1 MSSPNVVPER
11 SANLLETQ
19 KFQSQIGHISRHSGV
34 FFGGTI
40 FRLGTG
46 YLFKVYLARAL
57 GAELLGV
64 YALGMTI
71 IGFVGIFNGLG
82 LPQAAVRFVA
92 LYKASGKMEQ
102 LRDFLLSATG
112 IILIANLLLGFV
124 VLLVGPWLAVHFYR
138 TPSLSPYLK
147 LFSSIMILGAFTTFF
162 GRVLQGYR
170 DVARLTL
177 ITDFIGGPLTML
189 ASIALITW
197 GAGLRGYI
205 SAQIVSAAAVLA
217 LLLALVWKATP
228 AAAKHFKST
237 VRRPQREVL
246 VFSTTV
252 SGIGLLNFLIGQ
264 SDKVLIGHFLNARQ
278 LGIYAVSAAI
288 VAYVPIALQSVNQI
302 FSPTIADLHARREQE
317 LLGRVYK
324 SLTKWVLVFTLP
336 LALVLIM
343 FAKPLMRIFGPDFEA
358 GWVVLV
364 IGTVGQLVNCGVGSA
379 GYLLLMSG
387 NERRLIKVQAVATV
401 VTVGLGLLLVPRWGI
416 VGAAFATCVTTILTN
431 SWNLAQVRRVW
442 GLFPY
447 SKASFLRLLL
457 PTLGAT
463 VAVLSSQMLFR
474 NVATVWVGMGASLFV
489 SYAVFIGI
497 SFLSGLDDDDLLIGR
512 AVWSKVKGMLPVAG
526 IGEE

>member
-1 MSSPNVVPER
+1 
-11 SANLLETQ
+11 
-19 KFQSQIGHISRHSGV
+19 
-34 FFGGTI
+34 
-40 FRLGTG
+40 
-46 YLFKVYLARAL
+46 
-57 GAELLGV
+57 
-64 YALGMTI
+64 
-71 IGFVGIFNGLG
+71 
-82 LPQAAVRFVA
+82 
-92 LYKASGKMEQ
+92 
-102 LRDFLLSATG
+102 
-112 IILIANLLLGFV
+112 
-124 VLLVGPWLAVHFYR
+124 
-138 TPSLSPYLK
+138 
-147 LFSSIMILGAFTTFF
+147 
-162 GRVLQGYR
+162 
-170 DVARLTL
+170 
-177 ITDFIGGPLTML
+177 
-189 ASIALITW
+189 
-197 GAGLRGYI
+197 
-205 SAQIVSAAAVLA
+205 
-217 LLLALVWKATP
+217 
-228 AAAKHFKST
+228 
-237 VRRPQREVL
+237 
-246 VFSTTV
+246 
-252 SGIGLLNFLIGQ
+252 
-264 SDKVLIGHFLNARQ
+264 LIGHFLNARQ

-324 SLTKWVLVFTLP
+324 SLTKWVLVCTLP

-387 NERRLIKVQAVATV
+387 NERRLIKVQAVGTV

-416 VGAAFATCVTTILTN
+416 VGAAFATCVTMILTN
-431 SWNLAQVRRVW
+431 SWNLVQVRRVL

-474 NVATVWVGMGASLFV
+474 NVAPVWVGMGASLFV
-489 SYAVFIGI
+489 SYAVFIAI